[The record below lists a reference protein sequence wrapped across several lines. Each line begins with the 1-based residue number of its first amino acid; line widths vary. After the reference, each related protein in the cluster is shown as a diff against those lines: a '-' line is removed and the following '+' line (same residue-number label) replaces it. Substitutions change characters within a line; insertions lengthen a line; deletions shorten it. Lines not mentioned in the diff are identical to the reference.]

1 MSALLNG
8 FISSQAG
15 VLRQKDHLVISPAPP
30 RAALG
35 PLAAVLGSVLLL
47 LRLALCPRAAE
58 RALGLL
64 QVRQGHA
71 LQGDRTLPV
80 MHRTIEPHSALAWK
94 GP

>member
-1 MSALLNG
+1 MVSLALRRGL
-8 FISSQAG
+8 Q
-15 VLRQKDHLVISPAPP
+15 RHKDHLVIRTPGPA

-35 PLAAVLGSVLLL
+35 SLSAVLGSVAVLFLC
-47 LRLALCPRAAE
+47 LALCPGAAE

-71 LQGDRTLPV
+71 LQGNTVLPFV
-80 MHRTIEPHSALAWK
+80 HTAIEPHPGLAWK